1 MRNTHVKKRIVDI
14 SSNKEE
20 LIYYTEEELS
30 QIKIEKEEQQL
41 LELLEPSD
49 EEIKK
54 AEFDL
59 NILLL
64 LEEVGVIWQLYK
76 ENL

>member
-41 LELLEPSD
+41 LELLEPSE

>member
-41 LELLEPSD
+41 LELLEPSE

-64 LEEVGVIWQLYK
+64 LEEVGVI
-76 ENL
+76 